1 MNARLDEMYLEST
14 SRVVCYTKWGNLNN
28 FEFTMNRAYAHI
40 ESIPASH

>member
-28 FEFTMNRAYAHI
+28 FEFTMNRAYAHLT
-40 ESIPASH
+40 IPASH